1 MSAHSIDI
9 RVLDQIQ
16 RSHRNQKA
24 DHFVVLKIDGKKV
37 FESNKALFQPAPQ
50 WKQQKIIHFKPS
62 SVIEIALYRQS
73 SLRVW
78 WHTVAEY
85 SARGMN
91 FMDTEGA
98 EQQIIDKSEK
108 LHLGV
113 KFDVAIESM
122 KSNAHFMNAV
132 DSDLSRLA
140 KSKGAGTARMA
151 ETIGSQ
157 LGPILKLI
165 VPIIDT
171 FAATHPI
178 LNAAWIVLSSTYKI
192 AQYQIAQDYAVRV
205 LVEALREMVGAANA
219 VPDLRKIEGT
229 TDVIEDIGRTS
240 FEAAKLVHDY
250 VLPSYR
256 GKASFVGSYFLS
268 VTIQLPKLS
277 LPVPLARIAHNL
289 PSSMSLRVTQCEQKC
304 IELTKKLDRRVLI
317 DIKTIVGDINAE
329 VLDVGVKLKDF
340 QQNDKKR
347 KIHEWIKAP
356 DISPSYNAARKKHQP
371 GTGSWFLNGPQ
382 FLEWKEKPGS
392 NLWLY
397 GGPGCGKTILCS
409 SAIQNIIEFCK
420 LKPEARSY
428 AYVFFDGTMAQ
439 SEALD
444 YNKFIRS
451 LITQISNRHS
461 DPIHAALADIY
472 HACDDGQ
479 LQPLESQLEN
489 TVSLMLQSF
498 ESTYIIIDSPDECL
512 EKADLLKWIQS
523 VTLEASG
530 RLHLM
535 ITSRPEL
542 EIEQGLASLPHLQ
555 RVSIGDQHAMDDI
568 DAYLDAR
575 LQGTEM
581 NKWREPEKQTIKK
594 TLSDGS
600 GGMFRWVVLQMDDV
614 MRCLNKAQLTLQ
626 LMTLPRGLDATYAK
640 ILQQSHYPEA
650 LKTLLQFLVYSKI
663 PMTLNQLADVL
674 AVDFHASDGPTYKT
688 DQRLE
693 RASDILGICY
703 GLVVEFEG
711 TVKLAHFSVK
721 EYFVK
726 RITSEELSQSVI
738 TQVCLANVLHLDQP
752 GVLNWADPPSNIRGH
767 IDLFLPLA
775 RYAASNW
782 VSHLRLS
789 GAGATDFPP
798 LRQMLSKLFEMPST
812 TRSYAL
818 NNWVHLHH
826 LGANNISGQ
835 LPLGASPLYYACF
848 IGAIHTVQHL
858 IQNGADI
865 DAAEGDTS
873 NRPLLVASSEGH
885 LEVVKLLLDNSADPN
900 TRDERIGT
908 ALQVASSKGHLAVA
922 KLLLEMGADANI
934 RAGEYGTALHAASSE
949 GHLEVARLLL
959 GKAAEVNI
967 QGGPYGTAL
976 QTASAKDNRE
986 VAKFLL
992 ENGANAN
999 AEAGTSGTALYI
1011 ASSQG
1016 YLELCKLL
1024 LDNGADTNIQ
1034 GENHETALHVASL
1047 EGHLEVANLLL
1058 QKGADVNIEGDIY
1071 GTALQAACARGHLEV
1086 AKLLLD
1092 NKANPNIK
1100 GWTSETALY
1109 MASSQANLELATLL
1123 LENGAGVNVQGG
1135 SHGTA
1140 IHAASVA
1147 GHLEIVQMLLVKGAD
1162 ANIEGGFYGTAL
1174 QAASAGGHFELVK
1187 LLLKNGAGVNVEEG
1201 FYGTELQAASSGGHL
1216 EVLELLL
1223 ERGADPNIQG
1233 GDYGTA
1239 LHAASAE
1246 GHLDV
1251 ARMLL
1256 SNGADANIQ
1265 VGDYGTALQAASM
1278 GGHVQ
1283 VARLLLDEG
1292 AVVNCKGGFHGSA
1305 LRAARAGGYLEME
1318 QLLRER
1324 GVAELL

>member
-1 MSAHSIDI
+1 
-9 RVLDQIQ
+9 
-16 RSHRNQKA
+16 
-24 DHFVVLKIDGKKV
+24 
-37 FESNKALFQPAPQ
+37 
-50 WKQQKIIHFKPS
+50 
-62 SVIEIALYRQS
+62 
-73 SLRVW
+73 
-78 WHTVAEY
+78 
-85 SARGMN
+85 
-91 FMDTEGA
+91 MDT
-98 EQQIIDKSEK
+98 
-108 LHLGV
+108 
-113 KFDVAIESM
+113 
-122 KSNAHFMNAV
+122 
-132 DSDLSRLA
+132 
-140 KSKGAGTARMA
+140 
-151 ETIGSQ
+151 
-157 LGPILKLI
+157 
-165 VPIIDT
+165 
-171 FAATHPI
+171 
-178 LNAAWIVLSSTYKI
+178 
-192 AQYQIAQDYAVRV
+192 QDYAVRV

-949 GHLEVARLLL
+949 GHLE
-959 GKAAEVNI
+959 
-967 QGGPYGTAL
+967 
-976 QTASAKDNRE
+976 
-986 VAKFLL
+986 
-992 ENGANAN
+992 
-999 AEAGTSGTALYI
+999 
-1011 ASSQG
+1011 
-1016 YLELCKLL
+1016 
-1024 LDNGADTNIQ
+1024 
-1034 GENHETALHVASL
+1034 
-1047 EGHLEVANLLL
+1047 
-1058 QKGADVNIEGDIY
+1058 
-1071 GTALQAACARGHLEV
+1071 AACARGHLEV

-1256 SNGADANIQ
+1256 KNGADANIQ
-1265 VGDYGTALQAASM
+1265 TGDYGTALQAASM

-1292 AVVNCKGGFHGSA
+1292 VDVNGKGGFHGSA
-1305 LRAARAGGYLEME
+1305 LRAASAGGYLEMA

-1324 GVAELL
+1324 GAVESQ